1 MVELTSS
8 TALPNQVAASF
19 RKWSAGEAVE
29 VVARCVSEPSKKTRT
44 LLASNQARTSDIRI
58 MVGVVEA
65 VEAVAT
71 TTGVDEEVAADAVA
85 MVARM
90 KTVNIKINSTVGTTE
105 VVDNVV
111 AAIREVEA
119 EARATK
125 EVGDTTTIKEV
136 VAIIA
141 AGEATRIVAAE
152 TVGTTGVA
160 ATIKASN
167 SVRLVIHLRMQSAN
181 SNSERIS
188 NSRCDCSSHVF
199 AKPQRKN
206 KPTACEVH

>member
-1 MVELTSS
+1 M
-8 TALPNQVAASF
+8 
-19 RKWSAGEAVE
+19 
-29 VVARCVSEPSKKTRT
+29 VARCVNEPSKRTRT
-44 LLASNQARTSDIRI
+44 LLASNQVRISDIRT
-58 MVGVVEA
+58 MVGVVGA
-65 VEAVAT
+65 AEAVAT
-71 TTGVDEEVAADAVA
+71 TTGAVEEVAADEVA

-105 VVDNVV
+105 EVDNVV

-119 EARATK
+119 EARATR

-141 AGEATRIVAAE
+141 AGEATRIVAVEA
-152 TVGTTGVA
+152 VGTTGVV

-188 NSRCDCSSHVF
+188 NSRCDCSSLAF